1 MFGGNSNWRGPVWM
15 PINSLLHGALQ
26 RLYTY
31 YGDAFKVEC
40 PTGSGRMMTLLEV
53 AHELAERLGRI
64 FLPDESG
71 ARPVHAAAGIYR
83 DDPHWRDLIL
93 FYEYFHGDT
102 GAGIG
107 ASHQTGWT
115 GCIASILQANSM
127 LTADLLLAPGAAAA
141 VAKAFTKRADLMKS
155 YYTKMKL
162 PEPMVPALQAL
173 FLLKGQ
179 TALVTGANSG
189 IGRAI
194 ALSLGRAGANVV
206 VNYVVK
212 PEEAEAVVGEIQG
225 GGGHAKAIRADVGDE
240 SQVGA
245 MFAEAVKAFGT
256 VDILVSNAG
265 MERNAPFHEMTTAQW
280 DAVMNVNLRGAFLC
294 AREAVREFL
303 RRGVRP
309 EVSVAAGKII
319 FISSVH
325 ELIPWAGH
333 VNYAA
338 SKGGLMLLMKSL
350 AQEVAEK
357 RIRVNSIA
365 PGAIRTPINTAA
377 WATPEAYSDLM
388 KLVPYKRIGEVE
400 EIGRAAVW
408 LASDFTDYLVGTTL
422 YVDGGMTLYPGFE
435 TGG

>member
-1 MFGGNSNWRGPVWM
+1 
-15 PINSLLHGALQ
+15 
-26 RLYTY
+26 
-31 YGDAFKVEC
+31 
-40 PTGSGRMMTLLEV
+40 MMTLLQV
-53 AHELAERLGRI
+53 AQELARRLTGI
-64 FLPDESG
+64 FLRDASG
-71 ARPVHAAAGIYR
+71 KRPADGAASKFAN
-83 DDPHWRDLIL
+83 DPHWRDLVQ
-93 FYEYFHGDT
+93 FHEYFHGDT

-107 ASHQTGWT
+107 ATHQTGWT
-115 GCIASILQANSM
+115 GCVAAIIKTNAVFTREI
-127 LTADLLLAPGAAAA
+127 LLAPGAEKS
-141 VAKAFTKRADLMKS
+141 VYRAIRSERTPQARAGAGMNT
-155 YYTKMKL
+155 YYKDKNL
-162 PEPMVPALQAL
+162 PEPVVPAVQAL
-173 FLLKGQ
+173 TLLKGQ
-179 TALVTGANSG
+179 VALVTGANSG

-194 ALSLGRAGANVV
+194 ANALGRAGADVV

-212 PEEAEAVVGEIQG
+212 PEEAEKVADEIRRG
-225 GGGHAKAIRADVGDE
+225 GRRAMIAQADVADE
-240 SQVGA
+240 AQVRA
-245 MFAEAVKAFGT
+245 MFAAAVREFGT

-309 EVSVAAGKII
+309 DISVAAGKII
-319 FISSVH
+319 FTSSVH
-325 ELIPWAGH
+325 EVIPWAGH

-365 PGAIRTPINTAA
+365 PGAIRTPINEAA
-377 WATPEAYSDLM
+377 WGTKEAYAELM

-408 LASDFTDYLVGTTL
+408 LASDFTDYVVGTTL
-422 YVDGGMTLYPGFE
+422 FIDGGMTLYPGFE